1 MVLRFSLVILTAAA
15 VLAPAAVSSG
25 IILLAG

>member
-1 MVLRFSLVILTAAA
+1 MVVRISIVLFTAAA

>member
-1 MVLRFSLVILTAAA
+1 MVFRCILVFLTAAA

-25 IILLAG
+25 IILLAS

>member
-1 MVLRFSLVILTAAA
+1 MVLRVALVILTAAA
-15 VLAPAAVSSG
+15 VLTPAAVSSG